1 MRIVKP
7 SVNEDPKVIQ
17 KRMAL
22 DECCTCPSC
31 SSDSVIC
38 TEEYDYAE
46 PQVLWI
52 KQYTRTEFKC
62 MECGC
67 IFESDPYDF
76 EAKPSI
82 AKDDQLFRSLEVLAV
97 FSICVLI
104 GLLCLLRSSLILDII
119 GSLFIIIACSGSVLL
134 VIYLILINRVYKKH
148 SFYKVFEPKEVH
160 RSTRLEITDGKSE

>member
-7 SVNEDPKVIQ
+7 SINEDPKVIQ
-17 KRMAL
+17 KKMAL

-38 TEEYDYAE
+38 TEVYDYAE
-46 PQVLWI
+46 SQVLWI
-52 KQYTRTEFKC
+52 KKYTRTEFKC
-62 MECGC
+62 TECGC

-82 AKDDQLFRSLEVLAV
+82 DKDDQLFRSLEVLAV
-97 FSICVLI
+97 FAICVLS
-104 GLLCLLRSSLILDII
+104 GLLCLLHSSLIFDII
-119 GSLFIIIACSGSVLL
+119 GSLLIIIGCSGSILL

-148 SFYKVFEPKEVH
+148 SFYKEFEPKEVH
-160 RSTRLEITDGKSE
+160 KSTRLEIMDGKSE